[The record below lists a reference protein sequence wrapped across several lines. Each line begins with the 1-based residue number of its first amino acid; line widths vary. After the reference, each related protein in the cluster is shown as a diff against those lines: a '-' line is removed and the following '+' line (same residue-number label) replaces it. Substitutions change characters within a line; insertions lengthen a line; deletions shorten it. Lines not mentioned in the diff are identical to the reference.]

1 MSSLFQ
7 AFAQIQEGR
16 IAEAQGKFVKDIA
29 IRNQQALERQAKA
42 EREAASIE
50 EERIARQEKIV
61 RGRQIATIG
70 KSGVG
75 LAGATLSAL
84 TDTAFQFHMDRNL
97 ALRRGLIAG
106 RQLQQRGQIILAQG
120 RFARSVGIQK
130 KRLSF
135 IKATG
140 TVLGGA
146 SEGQFGGGGGGGPSG
161 KFGGGVLSS
170 GGFTRA

>member
-1 MSSLFQ
+1 M
-7 AFAQIQEGR
+7 AEIAIIAAIAAKGFATIQEGR
-16 IAEAQGKFVKDIA
+16 VAEVQGRFAKDIA

-50 EERIARQEKIV
+50 ERRVARQEKIK
-61 RGRQIATIG
+61 RGRQLATVG

-106 RQLQQRGQIILAQG
+106 RQLKQRGQIILAQG
-120 RFARSVGIQK
+120 RFARSVGKQA

-140 TVLGGA
+140 TVLGGM
-146 SEGQFGGGGGGGPSG
+146 SFGSKGAIPGAKGAAGPAPAA
-161 KFGGGVLSS
+161 LP
-170 GGFTRA
+170 